1 MPSGGSPRRRRHRP
15 AAMTPGLPVGIN
27 DRRLRAFFAVRG
39 YPDPATV
46 SQERTIW
53 VATERRTRTSRI
65 CSASSTRQAVT
76 VIDPAILKAVQ
87 TVYSTDLSLPEEWT
101 PEQRTEF
108 LTAEADKISSMA
120 ASMAEELW
128 EKAIAVW
135 SRNRRGKTPN
145 HATKVALLEAAR
157 AQAAQTVLNNE
168 LYELIETDENYD
180 PIETDEIP
188 PSWESP
194 HPIPDPA
201 HLGWEQRWTNLAYQ
215 SEPSEDLEALIDH
228 LWPAP
233 DYSGPFRIKAGY
245 LMSAR
250 AEDGQPLPA
259 LPEDPLTADLAQMIY
274 RDLRADGLPER

>member
-1 MPSGGSPRRRRHRP
+1 
-15 AAMTPGLPVGIN
+15 MTPGLPMGIN
-27 DRRLRAFFAVRG
+27 DRRIRAFFAVRG

-53 VATERRTRTSRI
+53 AATRRRIRISRI

-76 VIDPAILKAVQ
+76 VIDPEILKAVQ

-135 SRNRRGKTPN
+135 SRNRNGKTPS

-168 LYELIETDENYD
+168 LYELIETDQTD
-180 PIETDEIP
+180 DLIETDEIP
-188 PSWESP
+188 PSWGS
-194 HPIPDPA
+194 PDPA
-201 HLGWEQRWTNLAYQ
+201 HLGWERRWTNPAHQ
-215 SEPSEDLEALIDH
+215 SEPSEDLEALIDR

-245 LMSAR
+245 LISAR
-250 AEDGQPLPA
+250 TEDGQPLPA
-259 LPEDPLTADLAQMIY
+259 HPEDPLTAELAQMIY
-274 RDLRADGLPER
+274 RDLRVDGLPER

>member
-1 MPSGGSPRRRRHRP
+1 
-15 AAMTPGLPVGIN
+15 MTPGLPMSID

-53 VATERRTRTSRI
+53 AATERRTRTSRI

-76 VIDPAILKAVQ
+76 VIDPEILQVVQ
-87 TVYSTDLSLPEEWT
+87 TVYTTDLSLPEEWT
-101 PEQRTEF
+101 PERRSQF

-120 ASMAEELW
+120 SSMAEELW

-135 SRNRRGKTPN
+135 SRNRDGTTPN

-157 AQAAQTVLNNE
+157 AQAARTVLKNE
-168 LYELIETDENYD
+168 LYDLISTDET
-180 PIETDEIP
+180 PPPWETPD
-188 PSWESP
+188 
-194 HPIPDPA
+194 PIPDPA
-201 HLGWEQRWTNLAYQ
+201 RVTWEQRWTNPDLQ
-215 SEPSEDLEALIDH
+215 SEPSEDLEALIDR

-233 DYSGPFRIKAGY
+233 DFSGPFRIKAGY
-245 LMSAR
+245 LISAR
-250 AEDGQPLPA
+250 VEDDLAPPDHR
-259 LPEDPLTADLAQMIY
+259 EDPQTGELAQMIY

>member
-1 MPSGGSPRRRRHRP
+1 
-15 AAMTPGLPVGIN
+15 MTPGAPMGIN

-53 VATERRTRTSRI
+53 PATASRTRTSRI
-65 CSASSTRQAVT
+65 CSASSTTQAVT
-76 VIDPAILKAVQ
+76 VIDPEILKAVT

-101 PEQRTEF
+101 PQRRNEF

-128 EKAIAVW
+128 EKALVVW
-135 SRNRRGKTPN
+135 SRQRNGQTPN
-145 HATKVALLEAAR
+145 HATKVALLQAAR
-157 AQAAQTVLNNE
+157 EQAARTVLNNE
-168 LYELIETDENYD
+168 LYELIETDETSSELDSADQAPN
-180 PIETDEIP
+180 
-188 PSWESP
+188 
-194 HPIPDPA
+194 PA
-201 HLGWEQRWTNLAYQ
+201 DLSWEQRWTIPALQ
-215 SEPSEDLEALIDH
+215 SEPSEDLEALIDR

-245 LMSAR
+245 LMAAR
-250 AEDGQPLPA
+250 AEDALELPGH
-259 LPEDPLTADLAQMIY
+259 PEDPLTADLSQMIL

>member
-1 MPSGGSPRRRRHRP
+1 MTAPR
-15 AAMTPGLPVGIN
+15 LPKGIT

-39 YPDPATV
+39 YPDPASV

-53 VATERRTRTSRI
+53 AATEHRTRTSRI

-76 VIDPAILKAVQ
+76 VIDPEILKAVQ
-87 TVYSTDLSLPEEWT
+87 TVYSTDLGLPEDWT
-101 PEQRTEF
+101 EEQRRQF

-135 SRNRRGKTPN
+135 SRNRNGKTPN

-168 LYELIETDENYD
+168 LYELIATDETT
-180 PIETDEIP
+180 PLWETPD
-188 PSWESP
+188 
-194 HPIPDPA
+194 PIPDRA
-201 HLGWEQRWTNLAYQ
+201 QVGWEQRWTNPAYQ
-215 SEPSEDLEALIDH
+215 SEPSEDLEALIDR

-233 DYSGPFRIKAGY
+233 DFSGPFRIKAGY
-245 LMSAR
+245 LISAR
-250 AEDGQPLPA
+250 AEDGLPLPA
-259 LPEDPLTADLAQMIY
+259 RREDPLTAELAQMIY

>member
-1 MPSGGSPRRRRHRP
+1 
-15 AAMTPGLPVGIN
+15 MTPELPIAIN
-27 DRRLRAFFAVRG
+27 DRWVRAFFAVHG

-53 VATERRTRTSRI
+53 AATERRTRISRI

-76 VIDPAILKAVQ
+76 VIDPEILKAVQ
-87 TVYSTDLSLPEEWT
+87 TVYATDLGLPEEWT
-101 PEQRTEF
+101 PERRSQF

-135 SRNRRGKTPN
+135 SRNRNGKTPN

-168 LYELIETDENYD
+168 LYELIATDET
-180 PIETDEIP
+180 PPPWETPVQILDR
-188 PSWESP
+188 
-194 HPIPDPA
+194 A
-201 HLGWEQRWTNLAYQ
+201 QVGWQQRWTSPVYQ
-215 SEPSEDLEALIDH
+215 SEPTETLEALIDH

-233 DYSGPFRIKAGY
+233 DFSGPFRIKAGY
-245 LMSAR
+245 LLAAR
-250 AEDGQPLPA
+250 AEDGLTPPA
-259 LPEDPLTADLAQMIY
+259 HREDPLTAELAQMIHH
-274 RDLRADGLPER
+274 DLRADGLPER

>member
-1 MPSGGSPRRRRHRP
+1 MTPRRP
-15 AAMTPGLPVGIN
+15 MSIT

-53 VATERRTRTSRI
+53 AATKRRTRISRI

-76 VIDPAILKAVQ
+76 VIDPEILKAVQ

-101 PEQRTEF
+101 PGQRSEF

-135 SRNRRGKTPN
+135 SRNRNGKTPN

-157 AQAAQTVLNNE
+157 AQAAKTVLNNE
-168 LYELIETDENYD
+168 LYELIETGESEDL
-180 PIETDEIP
+180 IETDEIP
-188 PSWESP
+188 PSWGS
-194 HPIPDPA
+194 PDPA
-201 HLGWEQRWTNLAYQ
+201 HLGWERRWTNPALQ
-215 SEPSEDLEALIDH
+215 SEPSEDLEALIDL

-233 DYSGPFRIKAGY
+233 DFSGPFRIKAGY
-245 LMSAR
+245 LISAR

-259 LPEDPLTADLAQMIY
+259 RPEDPLTAELAQMIY

>member
-1 MPSGGSPRRRRHRP
+1 M
-15 AAMTPGLPVGIN
+15 GIS
-27 DRRLRAFFAVRG
+27 DRRLRAFFATRG

-53 VATERRTRTSRI
+53 AATERRTRTSRI

-76 VIDPAILKAVQ
+76 VIDPEILKAVQ

-101 PEQRTEF
+101 QERRNQF

-128 EKAIAVW
+128 EKALAAW
-135 SRNRRGKTPN
+135 SRQRHGQTPN
-145 HATKVALLEAAR
+145 HATKVALLQAAR

-168 LYELIETDENYD
+168 LYDLIETDETT
-180 PIETDEIP
+180 PE
-188 PSWESP
+188 WER
-194 HPIPDPA
+194 PDPVQDPA
-201 HLGWEQRWTNLAYQ
+201 QLSWEQRWTNPAHQ
-215 SEPSEDLEALIDH
+215 SEPTEALEALIDR

-245 LMSAR
+245 LTSAR
-250 AEDGQPLPA
+250 AEDGLALPA
-259 LPEDPLTADLAQMIY
+259 RPEDPLTAELAQMIY